1 MMIAKTGIALLWVS
15 VLLVLGT
22 SSAFAQS
29 PTTGRIAGTVKDE
42 RGALLVG
49 ADVTVSSKT
58 TAGER
63 RVATD
68 NQANYAVPLLPPGA
82 YRVTITANG
91 FATSVFD
98 PVQVVITETTTVD
111 ANLPV
116 AGPDVATVS
125 IDPLVQKDGPQL
137 GRVVDSRAVSELPL
151 ATRNFTHGWL
161 DSPASRGRI
170 PASCPAA

>member
-91 FATSVFD
+91 FAS
-98 PVQVVITETTTVD
+98 QAIC
-111 ANLPV
+111 AN
-116 AGPDVATVS
+116 AATGADSHDCARCTDVA
-125 IDPLVQKDGPQL
+125 
-137 GRVVDSRAVSELPL
+137 AH
-151 ATRNFTHGWL
+151 TRL
-161 DSPASRGRI
+161 
-170 PASCPAA
+170 